1 MILVIWRGLHIFNLK
16 STNLI
21 SIRNF
26 FMHIELDLVV
36 NAIEYI
42 IKDCVESELKDY
54 EIFILILTRSNFS
67 AKS

>member
-1 MILVIWRGLHIFNLK
+1 
-16 STNLI
+16 
-21 SIRNF
+21 
-26 FMHIELDLVV
+26 MHIELDLVV